1 MDLQSIVQFINSV
14 GFPIVCCT
22 ALFCQNNKQDE
33 QHEKEMSELKNV
45 IENNTLM
52 LHELATKIDNIK
64 EN

>member
-22 ALFCQNNKQDE
+22 ALFCQTNKQAE
-33 QHEKEMSELKNV
+33 LHEKEMLELKNV

-52 LHELATKIDNIK
+52 LHELASKIDDIK